1 MKKKLCYFVN
11 SAWYFELHWLERGIA
26 AIDSGYDVYV
36 VANFLDDAI
45 SDRLSA
51 LGFRCINSEINEKS
65 INPFSFIKG
74 VAKAFKIL
82 KAINPDILH
91 CITIKPGIIS
101 CLWAKYHKTK
111 LVYSFVGLGR
121 VFESEQLV
129 FKILRWLV
137 LKLYRYLFSNVDCKI
152 IFEHREDKRKILS
165 LLDIKED
172 KAKVIDG
179 AGVNTSYFA
188 YKEEPE
194 ETHGVVLFASRML
207 HSKGLLDLIK
217 AKRILKLE
225 GIDCTIQVAGIIVEN
240 DEDRI
245 TLGQIEKWH
254 DSGDI
259 VWLGTRDDIKE
270 LIAGS
275 NIVVLPSIYPEGV
288 PRILLEAGAVGRAC
302 VVYDNGGCNS
312 LIKDGYNGYIVER
325 KNVKELAA
333 RIKML
338 ISSDTARKEMG
349 INARE
354 IIVNHY
360 TSEIVIYKTLQ
371 VYEELFQR

>member
-1 MKKKLCYFVN
+1 M
-11 SAWYFELHWLERGIA
+11 
-26 AIDSGYDVYV
+26 
-36 VANFLDDAI
+36 
-45 SDRLSA
+45 
-51 LGFRCINSEINEKS
+51 
-65 INPFSFIKG
+65 
-74 VAKAFKIL
+74 
-82 KAINPDILH
+82 
-91 CITIKPGIIS
+91 
-101 CLWAKYHKTK
+101 
-111 LVYSFVGLGR
+111 
-121 VFESEQLV
+121 
-129 FKILRWLV
+129 
-137 LKLYRYLFSNVDCKI
+137 
-152 IFEHREDKRKILS
+152 
-165 LLDIKED
+165 
-172 KAKVIDG
+172 DG

-360 TSEIVIYKTLQ
+360 TSEIVIDKTLQ

>member
-26 AIDSGYDVYV
+26 ALDNGYDVYV
-36 VANFLDDAI
+36 IANFLDDAI

-51 LGFRCINSEINEKS
+51 LGFHCINSQINEKS
-65 INPFSFIKG
+65 INPFAFIKG
-74 VAKAFKIL
+74 FFNASKIL
-82 KAINPDILH
+82 KTINPDILH

-121 VFESEQLV
+121 VFESEQLI

-137 LKLYRYLFSNVDCKI
+137 LRLYRYLFSNVDCKI

-165 LLDIKED
+165 LLGIKEE

-179 AGVNTSYFA
+179 AGVNTSYFS
-188 YKEEPE
+188 YQQEPKF
-194 ETHGVVLFASRML
+194 THGTILFASRML

-225 GIDCTIQVAGIIVEN
+225 GIDCTIHVAGIIVEN
-240 DEDRI
+240 DDDGI

-254 DSGDI
+254 AAGDI
-259 VWLGTRDDIKE
+259 VWLGTRDDIRE
-270 LIAGS
+270 LIAGA
-275 NIVVLPSIYPEGV
+275 NIVALPSVYPEGV

-333 RIKML
+333 RIKAL
-338 ISSDTARKEMG
+338 INEDDDRQKMG

-354 IIVNHY
+354 NIVNHY
-360 TSEIVIYKTLQ
+360 TSEIVIDKTLQ